1 MNLILTVIV
10 SGLLIGVV
18 YAAIAAGF
26 SIALGSCRVVNFA
39 HGQFVVFAAYGTY
52 SLRDVLPLYA
62 GGVLMVLLAFAVGY
76 VLHRQL
82 LDPLGRGDPP
92 TQIVVTVAIAM
103 ILESIVAL
111 AYGTNGVSAEGAWP
125 SGRTVD
131 VGITID
137 LARVVGAVIAAGLL
151 LALAEFLNR
160 NRWGL
165 AVRAAGD
172 NIYGCELTGYSGR
185 EVLSFGFGVATAMA
199 AAAGVL
205 LLPVFDFAPFD
216 GLVYTLLAFIVV
228 VVGGAGNLRGAIVVG
243 LAYGVLESLMTY
255 WFSADAAR
263 VSLFVAM
270 LAAIGVRSVIRGPIS
285 ARAVTA

>member
-39 HGQFVVFAAYGTY
+39 HGQFVVVAAYGAY
-52 SLRDVLPLYA
+52 SLREVVPLYV
-62 GGVLMVLLAFAVGY
+62 GGVLMVALAFAVGC

-82 LDPLGRGDPP
+82 LDVLGRGDPA
-92 TQIVVTVAIAM
+92 TQIVVTVAVAM
-103 ILESIVAL
+103 VLESLVAL
-111 AYGTNGVSAEGAWP
+111 AYGTNGISADGKWP
-125 SGRTVD
+125 SGRAVD
-131 VGITID
+131 IGVKID
-137 LARVVGAVIAAGLL
+137 LARVVGALIAGVVLV
-151 LALAEFLNR
+151 ALAAFLSR
-160 NRWGL
+160 QRWGV
-165 AVRAAGD
+165 AIRAAGD

-185 EVLSFGFGVATAMA
+185 EVLSFGFGIATAMA

-228 VVGGAGNLRGAIVVG
+228 VVAGAGNLPGAIVVG
-243 LAYGVLESLMTY
+243 VAYGVLESLMTY

-263 VSLFVAM
+263 VALFVAM
-270 LAAIGVRSVIRGPIS
+270 LAAIGVRSLARGPIT
-285 ARAVTA
+285 ARAVV